1 MSEQSNFELYH
12 TTVIDVLRA
21 TGDESVA
28 KGSVRVFAKR
38 RQCKGTLQMG
48 KTYLI
53 MGKDGT
59 TTDTH
64 GQMQYLLDSS
74 SWVEQLPSESQCQ
87 ASKKRFQC
95 KDLELLFLTQYQTDG
110 CTQ

>member
-1 MSEQSNFELYH
+1 
-12 TTVIDVLRA
+12 
-21 TGDESVA
+21 
-28 KGSVRVFAKR
+28 
-38 RQCKGTLQMG
+38 MG

-74 SWVEQLPSESQCQ
+74 PWVEQLPSESQCQ
-87 ASKKRFQC
+87 ASRKRFQC
-95 KDLELLFLTQYQTDG
+95 KDLNTFLPSTRQMAALSEGPQMKP
-110 CTQ
+110 